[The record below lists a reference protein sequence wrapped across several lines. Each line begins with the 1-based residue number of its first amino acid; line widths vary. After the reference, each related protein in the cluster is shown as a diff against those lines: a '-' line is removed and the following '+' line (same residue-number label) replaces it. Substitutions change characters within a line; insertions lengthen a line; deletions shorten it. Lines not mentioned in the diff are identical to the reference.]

1 MKLQKNAQSYL
12 LIILGATLWGI
23 ISIFVK
29 GLYNLG
35 FNALEVVFIRVF
47 SASLI
52 LIVYIIFTNKDLLKI
67 NFKDIFYFI
76 GTGVFSIVF
85 FNWCYFT
92 AMNLI
97 PLSVASI
104 LLYTA
109 PAFVT
114 ILSAIVFKER
124 ITKRKVLS
132 LLLTFIGCIFVTGY
146 FPNTGG
152 KITLLGLLV
161 GIGSGFGYALYS
173 IFGKAAMKKYDSIT
187 ITVYSFI
194 VASISLIPLINLKNM
209 VSLFDNV
216 QAYGYAIALGL
227 FPTVLAFISYT
238 KGLENIESS
247 KASIIATIEPVVA
260 SIIGMVVF
268 KQVLSFYQILG
279 ILIVIMAIF
288 IVSEKNKN
296 HKKKARH
303 RALKTNV

>member
-1 MKLQKNAQSYL
+1 MKIQKNAQSYL

-35 FNALEVVFIRVF
+35 FGTLEVVFIRVF

-52 LIVYIIFTNKDLLKI
+52 LIVYILFTDKNLLKI
-67 NFKDIFYFI
+67 NLKDIYYFI

-85 FNWCYFT
+85 FNWCYFS
-92 AMNLI
+92 AMKLI

-114 ILSAIVFKER
+114 ILSRIVFKES
-124 ITKRKVLS
+124 ITRRKVFS

-152 KITLLGLLV
+152 KITLLGLMF

-194 VASISLIPLINLKNM
+194 VASISLIPMIDLKNM
-209 VSLFDNV
+209 VSLFNNG

-260 SIIGMVVF
+260 SIVGVVVF
-268 KQVLSFYQILG
+268 KQVLTLYQIVG

-288 IVSEKNKN
+288 IVSEKKRVIIKD
-296 HKKKARH
+296 KK
-303 RALKTNV
+303 TT